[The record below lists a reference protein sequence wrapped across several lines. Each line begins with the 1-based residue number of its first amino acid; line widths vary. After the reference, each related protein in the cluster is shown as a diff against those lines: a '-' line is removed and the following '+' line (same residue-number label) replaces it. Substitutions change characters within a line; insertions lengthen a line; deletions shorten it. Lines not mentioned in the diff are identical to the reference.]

1 MFTPVVTVLASPLS
15 PGVKSFI
22 TPGVLVKA
30 GGGAGGGVGFD
41 VVAGATTGA
50 GAALVEELQ
59 PLIDD
64 GASAG
69 AFETGGGAAEGGA
82 TSFGGGDASFGGR
95 LVEFEVEETRAT
107 VEPLSIDT
115 AGRGG
120 RGGGGIK
127 AAVVIDTEVADEVM
141 TTPLS
146 VDTTGGRRT
155 LEDEVEELYTAT
167 DVCAEDTG
175 AVEELLEAIERVA
188 KIGPWTIL
196 PVGNRGARTPGIGL
210 GPREEIEDGTP
221 FLADTIPALLEV
233 DTEVKS
239 PTETGENKE
248 PENPRGG
255 GRVVS
260 KPGLGPEGGNE
271 EYSPF
276 IVKFAHVMMVLL
288 A

>member
-1 MFTPVVTVLASPLS
+1 MIVLFTPVVTVLAGPLS
-15 PGVKSFI
+15 PGVKSFT

-30 GGGAGGGVGFD
+30 GGGAGLGVA
-41 VVAGATTGA
+41 AGATTGA

-64 GASAG
+64 VASAG
-69 AFETGGGAAEGGA
+69 AFETGGGAAEGGD
-82 TSFGGGDASFGGR
+82 TSFGGRDASLGGGI
-95 LVEFEVEETRAT
+95 T
-107 VEPLSIDT
+107 VEPLSTDT

-146 VDTTGGRRT
+146 VDTTGGRRA
-155 LEDEVEELYTAT
+155 LEDEVEELYIPA
-167 DVCAEDTG
+167 DVRARGIG
-175 AVEELLEAIERVA
+175 AIEELLEAIDSVA

-196 PVGNRGARTPGIGL
+196 LVGNIGARTPGLGIG
-210 GPREEIEDGTP
+210 PMDEADVETP
-221 FLADTIPALLEV
+221 FLADTIPALLEAGS
-233 DTEVKS
+233 EVESRIEAEEATKALL
-239 PTETGENKE
+239 EAKE

-255 GRVVS
+255 GSTVP
-260 KPGLGPEGGNE
+260 KPGLGPEGGDE